1 MLINNEILVTGN
13 NRYIGTVL
21 KEIFYNKNFN
31 TSTLS
36 NNLKDL
42 N

>member
-1 MLINNEILVTGN
+1 MKILVTGN

-21 KEIFYNKNFN
+21 KEIFYDTNFN
-31 TSTLS
+31 ASALS
-36 NNLKDL
+36 NNLKYL